1 MAFQATVYNVMVA
14 SPSDIAEERD
24 TVQATIAEWN
34 SVHSGRSKAV
44 LVPIRWEEDATPE
57 TGAHPQEIINNR
69 LLKRAGLLVAIF
81 GSRLGT
87 PTNDYDSGSV
97 EEINRHV
104 GAGKP
109 AMLYFSKRQ
118 VDPDS
123 IDTGQLDKLRRFK
136 EQLRQQALLGEFTDT
151 AGLRHR
157 FYQDLEKM
165 IETHEHFQSA
175 ALAESQRIP
184 SNAVPLLSDDARRL
198 LIASELEG
206 SVQCIRNV
214 GWVSIQA
221 GGEIFGE
228 QNPQS
233 VAEWLAVVEEL
244 ESAGFL
250 KDRAGEEEL
259 YFVTHQ
265 GFKMINELKSAEK
278 QEDGAASPSVA
289 GQKEREMQRRFAEL
303 LGEQGYNR
311 LRKAVVA
318 LGTEAVEF
326 LRTEKE
332 IEDRIVELQAG
343 PIFEDPVLRAA
354 ELISQAELKEWHDEE
369 VKLFRIP

>member
-34 SVHSGRSKAV
+34 SVHSGRSKVV
-44 LVPIRWEEDATPE
+44 LVPIRWEEDAAPE

-69 LLKRAGLLVAIF
+69 LLKRADLLVGIF

-123 IDTGQLDKLRRFK
+123 IDTEQLDKLRQFK
-136 EQLRQQALLGEFTDT
+136 KQLSQQALLGEFTDT

-165 IETHEHFQSA
+165 LETHEYFQNA
-175 ALAESQRIP
+175 ALAEPQHTP
-184 SNAVPLLSDDARRL
+184 SNAVPLLSDGAGRL
-198 LIASELEG
+198 LIASEVEG
-206 SVQCIRNV
+206 LVQCMRNV

-221 GGEIFGE
+221 GGETFSE
-228 QNPQS
+228 RNPQS
-233 VAEWLAVVEEL
+233 VAKWLAAVAEL

-250 KDRAGEEEL
+250 KDKAGKEEL
-259 YFVTHQ
+259 YFVTRQ
-265 GFKMINELKSAEK
+265 GFQMINELKTAEK
-278 QEDGAASPSVA
+278 QEIEASSPSVA
-289 GQKEREMQRRFAEL
+289 GQKEREMRQRFAEL
-303 LGEQGYNR
+303 LGEQGFNR

-318 LGTEAVEF
+318 LGTEAVEY
-326 LRTEKE
+326 LRTEKG
-332 IEDRIVELQAG
+332 IEDMKVELEAG

-354 ELISQAELKEWHDEE
+354 ELIFQADLQEWHDEQ